1 MCNKLGRLAQ
11 GYKDINDRNTIFF
24 IPRSGVPPNKKVN
37 YARIVCAMRPQK
49 TETHRIRLTA
59 GGKLISHDG
68 TTRTPAAAITTIKT
82 HWNSVISSKGAR
94 CATLDIKD
102 FYLNSKLKD
111 YEHTKRHVLLFPDKF
126 IHLCNL

>member
-1 MCNKLGRLAQ
+1 MHDELGRLAQ
-11 GYKDINDRNTIFF
+11 GYKDIKSRNTIFF
-24 IPRSGVPPNKKVN
+24 VLRSRVPPNKKVT
-37 YARIVCAMRPQK
+37 YARIVCATRPQK
-49 TETHRIRLTA
+49 TKTHRIRLTA
-59 GGKLISHDG
+59 GGNLISNDK
-68 TTRTPAAAITTIKT
+68 TTSTPAAAITTIKT